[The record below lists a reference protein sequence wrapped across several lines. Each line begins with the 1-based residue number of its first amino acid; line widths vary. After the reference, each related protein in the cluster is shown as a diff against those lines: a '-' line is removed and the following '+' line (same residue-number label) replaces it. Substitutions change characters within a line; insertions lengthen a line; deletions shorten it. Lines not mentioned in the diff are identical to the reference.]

1 MSLRLLDYVLM
12 ALLVLLVGICA
23 HLLARVSVLEEQAE
37 IETWTEW
44 CPYLGVP
51 DDQGAAVLLP
61 KRRVGLRKD
70 GAVVWEMRDK
80 IEGEIGGL

>member
-1 MSLRLLDYVLM
+1 MRFFDCILIAWLTFFLVVCTNLLIR
-12 ALLVLLVGICA
+12 VGE
-23 HLLARVSVLEEQAE
+23 LEASAE